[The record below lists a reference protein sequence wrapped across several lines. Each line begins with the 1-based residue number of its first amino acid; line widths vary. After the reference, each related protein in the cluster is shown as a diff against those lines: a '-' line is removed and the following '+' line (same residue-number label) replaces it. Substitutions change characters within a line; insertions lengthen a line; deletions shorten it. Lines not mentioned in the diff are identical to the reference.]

1 MPQPL
6 PLAGKAQASERRETM
21 VGAEAALELLALAAA
36 PFTQP
41 GLGLAVMLD
50 RAAHAIADLLG
61 DGCVVRL
68 LSADGNRLL
77 PVAVQHR
84 LPARQAGFQ
93 RLVDSTRASPFE
105 GAYAQ
110 ALAASLA
117 LSFDAGEPTVGQT
130 GSGPISALREAGVG
144 RFMLAALRTP
154 RATLGTL
161 GVSRDEPALPFT
173 SSEKL
178 LLQELACRAALSIE
192 NARLLEEEQRARGR
206 AELAA
211 WALREKVDELET
223 TETRFRVAFEGTT
236 VGMAVLTPKWE
247 FLQANHALRALLGYA
262 EDDLT
267 GSPFL
272 AIVHA
277 GDDAAMREDAR
288 ILRAAGH
295 PAPAPRRLLRV
306 DREPVWA
313 IVTASLVLDHSGEPN
328 AVIVHVQPCDASAPK
343 MPLPA
348 VVSGDLTALGRILSN
363 PVNVDLLRRIIQEP
377 THPRALARALG
388 RSEGDVQR
396 KLRALE
402 GAGLVAGAWRT
413 HGGVTTKE
421 YQATARTLQ
430 LSLG

>member
-6 PLAGKAQASERRETM
+6 PDAGKPQASERKEM
-21 VGAEAALELLALAAA
+21 ASAESAFELLALAAA
-36 PFTQP
+36 SFTQP

-50 RAAHAIADLLG
+50 RAAQAIADLLG
-61 DGCVVRL
+61 DGCVLRL
-68 LSADGNRLL
+68 LSADGERLV
-77 PVAVQHR
+77 PVAVRHR
-84 LPARQAGFQ
+84 VPSRLDAFHHLVDATPAFPARG
-93 RLVDSTRASPFE
+93 P
-105 GAYAQ
+105 YAQ
-110 ALAASLA
+110 ALAASEA
-117 LSFDAGEPTVGQT
+117 VSFDAKGPKPSQT
-130 GSGPISALREAGVG
+130 RSDPPSAAHGPGVG
-144 RFMLAALRTP
+144 CFMLAALRTP

-173 SSEKL
+173 SSERL

-211 WALREKVDELET
+211 WALREKVDALET
-223 TETRFRVAFEGTT
+223 AETRFRVAFEGTT
-236 VGMAVLTPKWE
+236 VGMAVLTPRWE
-247 FLQANHALRALLGYA
+247 FLQANHALRTLLGYA

-267 GSPFL
+267 NSPFL

-277 GDDAAMREDAR
+277 GDDAAMRQDAR
-288 ILRAAGH
+288 ILRAGGQ
-295 PAPAPRRLLRV
+295 PTPAPRRLLRV
-306 DREPVWA
+306 DREPVWTL
-313 IVTASLVLDHSGEPN
+313 ITASLVLDHAGEPN
-328 AVIVHVQPCDASAPK
+328 AVIVHVQPCDSSAPK
-343 MPLPA
+343 TPPPPMA
-348 VVSGDLTALGRILSN
+348 SGDLTSLGRILSN
-363 PVNVDLLRRIIQEP
+363 PVNLDLLRRLIQEP
-377 THPRALARALG
+377 THPRALARVLN